1 MSVGAM
7 PMNGTKE
14 DAAEVIRRKQEHLD
28 MSLLPEVRGGNT
40 GLEAVRLP
48 YDAMFEVSDE
58 ALDTSVTMAGVELAF
73 PLMFGAMTGGTPLAT
88 PFNTC
93 LRGLAARHRVAM
105 CLGSIRAVLCDEGLL
120 STYGSGAVE
129 ALFANI
135 GAEQIGQI
143 EHNHLSRVCERL
155 GVRGLFIHLNGLQE
169 WVQPEGWRHFSVSYD
184 ALAHFVDRCDV
195 PVYIKE
201 VGNGIGGKCASRLA
215 SLNIAGIETAS
226 VGGTSW
232 VKVEARRGGGLSRES
247 IESLSSL
254 GYNLVESLSSSRR
267 ALGQRTLIASGG
279 ISTPLD
285 IVKALSLGAD
295 LVAMAQPLYRWYR
308 EDGAEMLA
316 RRIDEYLEVSRLIW
330 RSTGARDLKHLH
342 ERQGDG

>member
-1 MSVGAM
+1 M
-7 PMNGTKE
+7 
-14 DAAEVIRRKQEHLD
+14 
-28 MSLLPEVRGGNT
+28 
-40 GLEAVRLP
+40 
-48 YDAMFEVSDE
+48 
-58 ALDTSVTMAGVELAF
+58 
-73 PLMFGAMTGGTPLAT
+73 
-88 PFNTC
+88 
-93 LRGLAARHRVAM
+93 
-105 CLGSIRAVLCDEGLL
+105 
-120 STYGSGAVE
+120 
-129 ALFANI
+129 
-135 GAEQIGQI
+135 
-143 EHNHLSRVCERL
+143 
-155 GVRGLFIHLNGLQE
+155 
-169 WVQPEGWRHFSVSYD
+169 
-184 ALAHFVDRCDV
+184 
-195 PVYIKE
+195 
-201 VGNGIGGKCASRLA
+201 
-215 SLNIAGIETAS
+215 
-226 VGGTSW
+226 GGTSW

-254 GYNLVESLSSSRR
+254 GYNLVESLSSCRR